1 MIQADMA
8 ETQTAIDSLNAAA
21 APVERISL
29 WQMAMNGGWI
39 MVVLALLLALAIY
52 IAVERYLAL
61 RQAVKAEDDDLFMN
75 NIREYIHK
83 GDVDGARALSK
94 QTNSPLAR
102 MVDKGLSRLGRPLS
116 DIQAAI
122 ENEGKLEVARLEK
135 RVSLVATVASLGP
148 MIGFLGTVTG
158 MVTCFQDMA
167 FAGNNIEINTLATGM
182 YQAMVTTIGG
192 LIVGIICYFLYNVLV
207 TRINKVVLDIEVRAT
222 ESLIQRNEVNRSA
235 GAVQPTSR
243 TIDL

>member
-1 MIQADMA
+1 MNPILMIQADQA
-8 ETQTAIDSLNAAA
+8 NVQTTIDTAAA
-21 APVERISL
+21 VDSPERITL
-29 WQMAMNGGWI
+29 WQMALNGGWI
-39 MVVLALLLALAIY
+39 MIVLAVLLAMAIY

-61 RQAVKAEDDDLFMN
+61 RQALNAENDNLFMN
-75 NIREYIHK
+75 SIREYIHK
-83 GDVDGARALSK
+83 GDVDSARSLSK
-94 QTNSPLAR
+94 KTNSPLAR

-167 FAGNNIEINTLATGM
+167 HAGNNIEINTLATGM

-222 ESLIQRNEVNRSA
+222 EFM
-235 GAVQPTSR
+235 
-243 TIDL
+243 DLLHEPA

>member
-1 MIQADMA
+1 MKPFLMIQADMA
-8 ETQTAIDSLNAAA
+8 DVQTVVDTAATTGVQRETFWSLAT
-21 APVERISL
+21 
-29 WQMAMNGGWI
+29 QGGWI
-39 MVVLALLLALAIY
+39 MLVLVVLLALAIY
-52 IAVERYLAL
+52 ISIERYLAL
-61 RQAVKAEDDDLFMN
+61 RQAVKADDDNNFMN

-83 GDVDGARALSK
+83 GDVEGARTLSK

-158 MVTCFQDMA
+158 MVTAFQNMA
-167 FAGNNIEINTLATGM
+167 HAGNNINIEVLATGI
-182 YQAMVTTIGG
+182 YEAMVTTIGG
-192 LIVGIICYFLYNVLV
+192 LIVGIICYFLYNILV

-222 ESLIQRNEVNRSA
+222 EFM
-235 GAVQPTSR
+235 
-243 TIDL
+243 DLLHEPA

>member
-8 ETQTAIDSLNAAA
+8 NVETVVDTAAA
-21 APVERISL
+21 VASTERITL
-29 WQMAMNGGWI
+29 WQMALNGGWI
-39 MVVLALLLALAIY
+39 MLVLAILLALAIY
-52 IAVERYLAL
+52 ISIERYLAL
-61 RQAVKAEDDDLFMN
+61 RQAVKTQDDDLFMN
-75 NIREYIHK
+75 NIRDYIHK
-83 GDVDGARALSK
+83 GDVDGARTLSK

-207 TRINKVVLDIEVRAT
+207 TRINKVVFALETRAT
-222 ESLIQRNEVNRSA
+222 EFMDLLHEPVN
-235 GAVQPTSR
+235 G
-243 TIDL
+243 

>member
-1 MIQADMA
+1 MNPFLMIQADMA
-8 ETQTAIDSLNAAA
+8 EAQTTVDSLAATA

-39 MVVLALLLALAIY
+39 MLVLALLLALAIY

-61 RQAVKAEDDDLFMN
+61 RQAVKVENDDLFMN

-222 ESLIQRNEVNRSA
+222 EFM
-235 GAVQPTSR
+235 
-243 TIDL
+243 DLLHEPA

>member
-1 MIQADMA
+1 MNPFLMIQADMA
-8 ETQTAIDSLNAAA
+8 DVQTVVDTVAAAA
-21 APVERISL
+21 APERITL
-29 WQMAMNGGWI
+29 WQMALNGGWI
-39 MVVLALLLALAIY
+39 MVVLAILLAMAIY

-61 RQAVKAEDDDLFMN
+61 RQALNAENDNLFMN
-75 NIREYIHK
+75 SIKEYIHK
-83 GDVDGARALSK
+83 GDVDAARSLSK
-94 QTNSPLAR
+94 KTNSPLAR

-116 DIQAAI
+116 DIQATI

-167 FAGNNIEINTLATGM
+167 HAGNNIEINTLATGM

-222 ESLIQRNEVNRSA
+222 EFM
-235 GAVQPTSR
+235 
-243 TIDL
+243 DLLHEPA

>member
-1 MIQADMA
+1 MNPLLFIQSDETVQAVADTVA
-8 ETQTAIDSLNAAA
+8 SVAS
-21 APVERISL
+21 PERITL
-29 WQMAMNGGWI
+29 WDLTLKGGWI
-39 MVVLALLLALAIY
+39 MLVLVILLALAIY
-52 IAVERYLAL
+52 ISIERYLAL
-61 RQAVKAEDDDLFMN
+61 RQAVKAEEDDNFMN

-83 GDVDGARALSK
+83 GDVEGARALSK

-135 RVSLVATVASLGP
+135 RVSLVASVASLGP
-148 MIGFLGTVTG
+148 MVGFLGTVTG
-158 MVTCFQDMA
+158 MVKAFQDMA
-167 FAGNNIEINTLATGM
+167 HAGNNIDISVLATGI
-182 YQAMVTTIGG
+182 YEAMVTTIGG

-222 ESLIQRNEVNRSA
+222 EFM
-235 GAVQPTSR
+235 
-243 TIDL
+243 DLLHEPA

>member
-1 MIQADMA
+1 MNPFLMIQADMA
-8 ETQTAIDSLNAAA
+8 DAQTVVDTMAAVA
-21 APVERISL
+21 SPERITL
-29 WQMAMNGGWI
+29 WDMTLKGGWI
-39 MVVLALLLALAIY
+39 MLVLAGLLALAIY

-61 RQAVKAEDDDLFMN
+61 RQALKTENDDLFMN
-75 NIREYIHK
+75 SIREYIHK
-83 GDVDGARALSK
+83 GDVDGARSLSK
-94 QTNSPLAR
+94 STNSPLAR

-167 FAGNNIEINTLATGM
+167 FAGNNIDISVLATGM
-182 YQAMVTTIGG
+182 YEAMVTTIGG

-222 ESLIQRNEVNRSA
+222 EFMGLLHEPA
-235 GAVQPTSR
+235 
-243 TIDL
+243 